1 MPTNTKKHRT
11 LVVGIF
17 SADGAEQKTFTGTL
31 AEIWR
36 QLEAQPEAQA
46 MPFCTERIGIDG
58 VGYEYF
64 TDDMR
69 KILPISFYENRVVGK
84 TSNGRILRRL
94 PIRRNM
100 TNLIAYAEAIY
111 KPLSGEA
118 TAHIRDKAPKKQPP
132 KYATKALFQLGNMQ

>member
-46 MPFCTERIGIDG
+46 TPFCTERIGIDG

-69 KILPISFYENRVVGK
+69 KVLPISFYENRVVGK

-111 KPLSGEA
+111 KPFSGEA

>member
-36 QLEAQPEAQA
+36 QLEAQPEAQD

-58 VGYEYF
+58 CGYEYF
-64 TDDMR
+64 TDDIK
-69 KILPISFYENRVVGK
+69 KILPVTFYGNKVVGK
-84 TSNGRILRRL
+84 TSNGKTLHLL
-94 PIRRNM
+94 PIRRNI

-111 KPLSGEA
+111 KPFSGEA

>member
-36 QLEAQPEAQA
+36 QLEVQPEAQA

-58 VGYEYF
+58 CGYEYF
-64 TDDMR
+64 TDDIK
-69 KILPISFYENRVVGK
+69 KILPVTFYGNKVVGK
-84 TSNGRILRRL
+84 TSNGKTLHLL
-94 PIRRNM
+94 PIRRNI

>member
-17 SADGAEQKTFTGTL
+17 SADGAEQKTFTGAL

-58 VGYEYF
+58 CGYEYF
-64 TDDMR
+64 TDDIK
-69 KILPISFYENRVVGK
+69 KILPVTFYGNKVVGK
-84 TSNGRILRRL
+84 TSNGKTLHLL
-94 PIRRNM
+94 PIRRNI

>member
-1 MPTNTKKHRT
+1 MPTNTTKHRT

-58 VGYEYF
+58 CGYEYF
-64 TDDMR
+64 TDDIK
-69 KILPISFYENRVVGK
+69 KILPVTFYGNKVVGK
-84 TSNGRILRRL
+84 TSNGKTLHLL
-94 PIRRNM
+94 PIRRNI
-100 TNLIAYAEAIY
+100 TNLTAYAEAIY
-111 KPLSGEA
+111 TPLSGEA

>member
-1 MPTNTKKHRT
+1 MPTNTKKPRT

-17 SADGAEQKTFTGTL
+17 STDGAEQKTFTGTL

-58 VGYEYF
+58 CGYEYF
-64 TDDMR
+64 TDDIK
-69 KILPISFYENRVVGK
+69 KILPVTFYGNKVVGK
-84 TSNGRILRRL
+84 TSNGKTLHLL

>member
-36 QLEAQPEAQA
+36 QLEAQPEAQD

-69 KILPISFYENRVVGK
+69 KVLPISFYENRIVGK

-118 TAHIRDKAPKKQPP
+118 TAHIRDKTPKKQPP

>member
-1 MPTNTKKHRT
+1 MPTNTTKHRT

-58 VGYEYF
+58 CGYEYF
-64 TDDMR
+64 TDDIK
-69 KILPISFYENRVVGK
+69 KILPVTFYGNKVVGK
-84 TSNGRILRRL
+84 TSNGKTLHLL

-111 KPLSGEA
+111 TPLSGEA

>member
-58 VGYEYF
+58 CGYEYF
-64 TDDMR
+64 TDDIK
-69 KILPISFYENRVVGK
+69 KILPVTFYGNKVVGK
-84 TSNGRILRRL
+84 TSNGKTLHL
-94 PIRRNM
+94 FPIRRNI

-111 KPLSGEA
+111 TPLSGEA

>member
-1 MPTNTKKHRT
+1 MPTNTKKPRT

-69 KILPISFYENRVVGK
+69 KVLPISFYENRVVGK

>member
-1 MPTNTKKHRT
+1 MPTNTKKPRT

-17 SADGAEQKTFTGTL
+17 SADGAEQKTFTGAL

-58 VGYEYF
+58 CGYEYF
-64 TDDMR
+64 TDDIK
-69 KILPISFYENRVVGK
+69 KILPVTFYGNKVVGK
-84 TSNGRILRRL
+84 TSNGKTLHLL
-94 PIRRNM
+94 PIRRNI

>member
-1 MPTNTKKHRT
+1 MPTDTTKHRT

-36 QLEAQPEAQA
+36 QLEAQPEAPD

-69 KILPISFYENRVVGK
+69 KVLPISFYENRVVGK

>member
-1 MPTNTKKHRT
+1 MPTNTTKHRT

-69 KILPISFYENRVVGK
+69 KVLPISFYENRVVGK

>member
-1 MPTNTKKHRT
+1 MPTNTKKPRT

-17 SADGAEQKTFTGTL
+17 SDDGAEQKTFTGTL

-58 VGYEYF
+58 CGYEYF
-64 TDDMR
+64 TDDIK
-69 KILPISFYENRVVGK
+69 KILPVTFYGNKVVGK
-84 TSNGRILRRL
+84 TSNGKTLHLL
-94 PIRRNM
+94 PIRRNI

-111 KPLSGEA
+111 TPLSGEA

>member
-1 MPTNTKKHRT
+1 MPTNTTKHRT

-36 QLEAQPEAQA
+36 QLEAQPEAQD

-58 VGYEYF
+58 CGYEYF
-64 TDDMR
+64 TDDIK
-69 KILPISFYENRVVGK
+69 KILPVTFYGNKVVGK
-84 TSNGRILRRL
+84 TSNGKTLHLL
-94 PIRRNM
+94 PIRRNI

-111 KPLSGEA
+111 TPLSGEA

>member
-1 MPTNTKKHRT
+1 MPTNTKKPRT

-46 MPFCTERIGIDG
+46 TPFCTERIGIDG
-58 VGYEYF
+58 CGYEYF
-64 TDDMR
+64 TDDIK
-69 KILPISFYENRVVGK
+69 KILPVTFYGNKVVGK
-84 TSNGRILRRL
+84 TSNGKTLHLL
-94 PIRRNM
+94 PIRRNI

-111 KPLSGEA
+111 TPLSGEA
-118 TAHIRDKAPKKQPP
+118 TAHIRDKMPKKQPP

>member
-1 MPTNTKKHRT
+1 MPTNTKKPRT

-58 VGYEYF
+58 CGYEYF
-64 TDDMR
+64 TDDIK
-69 KILPISFYENRVVGK
+69 KILPVTFYGNKVVGK
-84 TSNGRILRRL
+84 TSNGKTLHLL
-94 PIRRNM
+94 PIRRNI

>member
-58 VGYEYF
+58 CGYEYF
-64 TDDMR
+64 TDDIK
-69 KILPISFYENRVVGK
+69 KILPVTFYGNKVVGK
-84 TSNGRILRRL
+84 TSNGKTLHLL

-118 TAHIRDKAPKKQPP
+118 TAHIRDKMPKKQPP

>member
-1 MPTNTKKHRT
+1 MPTNTKKPRT

-58 VGYEYF
+58 CGYEYF
-64 TDDMR
+64 TDDIK
-69 KILPISFYENRVVGK
+69 KILPVTFYGNKVVGK
-84 TSNGRILRRL
+84 TSNGKTLHLL
-94 PIRRNM
+94 PIRRNI

-118 TAHIRDKAPKKQPP
+118 TAHIRDKAPKKQQP
-132 KYATKALFQLGNMQ
+132 KNDTKALFQRGNMQ

>member
-1 MPTNTKKHRT
+1 MPTNTKKPRT

-58 VGYEYF
+58 CGYEYF
-64 TDDMR
+64 TDDIK
-69 KILPISFYENRVVGK
+69 KILPVTFYGNKVVGK
-84 TSNGRILRRL
+84 TSNGKTLHLL

>member
-17 SADGAEQKTFTGTL
+17 SADGAEQKTFTGSL

-36 QLEAQPEAQA
+36 QLEAQPEAQD

-58 VGYEYF
+58 CGYEYF
-64 TDDMR
+64 TDDIK
-69 KILPISFYENRVVGK
+69 KILPVTFYGNKVVGK
-84 TSNGRILRRL
+84 TSNGKTLHLL
-94 PIRRNM
+94 PIRRNI

-111 KPLSGEA
+111 TPLSGEA

>member
-1 MPTNTKKHRT
+1 MPTNTTKHRT

-36 QLEAQPEAQA
+36 QLEAQPEAQD
-46 MPFCTERIGIDG
+46 MPFCAERIGIDG
-58 VGYEYF
+58 CGYEYF
-64 TDDMR
+64 TDDIK
-69 KILPISFYENRVVGK
+69 KILPVTFYGNKVVGK
-84 TSNGRILRRL
+84 TSNGKTLHLL

>member
-1 MPTNTKKHRT
+1 MPTNTKKPRT

-58 VGYEYF
+58 CGYEYF
-64 TDDMR
+64 TDDIK
-69 KILPISFYENRVVGK
+69 KILPVTFYGNKVVGK

>member
-1 MPTNTKKHRT
+1 MPTNTTKHRT

-36 QLEAQPEAQA
+36 QLEAQPEAQD

-58 VGYEYF
+58 CGYEYF
-64 TDDMR
+64 TDDIK
-69 KILPISFYENRVVGK
+69 KILPVTFYGNKVVGK
-84 TSNGRILRRL
+84 TSNGKTLHLL

-111 KPLSGEA
+111 TPLSGEA

>member
-1 MPTNTKKHRT
+1 MPTNTKKPRT

-58 VGYEYF
+58 CGYEYF
-64 TDDMR
+64 TDDIK
-69 KILPISFYENRVVGK
+69 KILPVTFYGNKVVGK
-84 TSNGRILRRL
+84 TLHLL
-94 PIRRNM
+94 PIRRNI

-111 KPLSGEA
+111 TPLSGEA

>member
-58 VGYEYF
+58 CGYEYF
-64 TDDMR
+64 TDDIK
-69 KILPISFYENRVVGK
+69 KILPVTFYGNKVVGK
-84 TSNGRILRRL
+84 TSNGKTLHLL
-94 PIRRNM
+94 PIRRNI

>member
-58 VGYEYF
+58 CGYEYF
-64 TDDMR
+64 TDDIK
-69 KILPISFYENRVVGK
+69 KILPVTFYGNKVVGK
-84 TSNGRILRRL
+84 TSNGKTLHLL

-111 KPLSGEA
+111 TPLSGEA

-132 KYATKALFQLGNMQ
+132 KCATKALFQLGNMQ